1 MTGLYPDPPASVSF
15 ELFPPKTDAGEA
27 ALAQT
32 VDQLA
37 GANPDYFSVTYGA
50 GGSTRDRTARVV
62 DMIGAR
68 TGRPVAHHLTC
79 VGASRDEIDDLA
91 RGLHGKGITRIVA
104 LRGDLPEG
112 QSLAAD
118 GYGDAAELVA
128 GLRRV
133 ADFDIS
139 VAAYPEVH
147 PEAASAQA
155 DLDHLKRKLDA
166 GAARAITQYAF
177 DTDVVLRF
185 VDRARAAGITAPIVP
200 GVMPVT
206 NFAGIKRFSAMCG
219 ASVPDWLARMFDGL
233 DAVRVPFL
241 YTQSAR
247 SQPRGVPRA
256 WADTRYHGRERRLR
270 RDEMTETDITAHAA
284 DRILVLDGA
293 MGTMIQQHKP
303 GEDVYRGTRFADWKS
318 DVGGNSEL
326 LSLTQPEMIRDIHTA
341 FLEAG
346 ADILCTNTFGAN
358 AISQA
363 DYGMQSLVA
372 EMNAESVR
380 LAREAADAVSTP
392 DRPRWVAGGI
402 GPTNQTASLS
412 PDVNDPGYRAV
423 TFDDLAR
430 AYGEAARAL
439 IEAGVDLLLV
449 ETIFDTLN
457 AKAAL
462 FAIDSLADEGLTVP
476 PLMISGTITDRSGRT
491 LTGQTPEAFWVS
503 MSHAQ
508 PFSVGLNCALGA
520 DEMRQHVRTLSEVAD
535 TRISAY
541 PNAGLPNEMGGYDE
555 TPDETAGHLGDWA
568 EAGLVNIVG
577 GCCGTTPDHIRAI
590 ADAVAGKPPRAI
602 PPTVRR
608 MRLSGLEM
616 FEAPGTNTEDAA

>member
-37 GANPDYFSVTYGA
+37 GADPDYFSVTYGA

-233 DAVRVPFL
+233 DDAPETRAMVATTVATEQCRLLLDAGLSEFHFYTLNRPEVSLAVC
-241 YTQSAR
+241 
-247 SQPRGVPRA
+247 RA
-256 WADTRYHGRERRLR
+256 LGLTP
-270 RDEMTETDITAHAA
+270 DITAESAA
-284 DRILVLDGA
+284 
-293 MGTMIQQHKP
+293 
-303 GEDVYRGTRFADWKS
+303 
-318 DVGGNSEL
+318 
-326 LSLTQPEMIRDIHTA
+326 
-341 FLEAG
+341 
-346 ADILCTNTFGAN
+346 
-358 AISQA
+358 
-363 DYGMQSLVA
+363 
-372 EMNAESVR
+372 
-380 LAREAADAVSTP
+380 
-392 DRPRWVAGGI
+392 
-402 GPTNQTASLS
+402 
-412 PDVNDPGYRAV
+412 
-423 TFDDLAR
+423 
-430 AYGEAARAL
+430 
-439 IEAGVDLLLV
+439 
-449 ETIFDTLN
+449 
-457 AKAAL
+457 
-462 FAIDSLADEGLTVP
+462 
-476 PLMISGTITDRSGRT
+476 
-491 LTGQTPEAFWVS
+491 
-503 MSHAQ
+503 
-508 PFSVGLNCALGA
+508 
-520 DEMRQHVRTLSEVAD
+520 
-535 TRISAY
+535 
-541 PNAGLPNEMGGYDE
+541 
-555 TPDETAGHLGDWA
+555 
-568 EAGLVNIVG
+568 
-577 GCCGTTPDHIRAI
+577 
-590 ADAVAGKPPRAI
+590 
-602 PPTVRR
+602 
-608 MRLSGLEM
+608 
-616 FEAPGTNTEDAA
+616 